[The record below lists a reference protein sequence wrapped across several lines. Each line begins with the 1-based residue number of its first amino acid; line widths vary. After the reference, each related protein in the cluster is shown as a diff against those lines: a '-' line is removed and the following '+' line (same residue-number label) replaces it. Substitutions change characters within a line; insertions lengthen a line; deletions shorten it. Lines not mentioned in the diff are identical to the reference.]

1 MTPERINV
9 DPDALL
15 EASSSHRVWEPA
27 TAETRRTSGPAGGGN
42 FSDDD
47 ISASDI
53 SAENVPADVVSALD
67 RHWMQ
72 RAYEQALAASHQD
85 EVPVGAVI
93 VHGADMIAAAGNA
106 KESLRDPTAHAEMIA
121 ITQAAASRDAWRLS
135 GCTLF
140 VTLEPCLMCAG
151 AILQSRIDR
160 VVFAASDPKGGAV
173 TSLYQ
178 VLGDSRLNH
187 RCEVRGG
194 VMAESCGNLL
204 SEFFAHKR
212 RMGKK

>member
-27 TAETRRTSGPAGGGN
+27 TADPRRTTDPAGGE
-42 FSDDD
+42 
-47 ISASDI
+47 DI